1 MSDAKSDAPLPPLTV
16 IATVKSPFREKF
28 GIPRQPGILA
38 DIESDLIFKSP
49 FGNADAFRGLD
60 GFSHLWVSFIFHA
73 VKQDTFTPLVRPPR
87 LGGNTKVGVFA
98 TRSTHRPNGLGL
110 SVGKIV
116 SIKHSPKDE
125 TTIRVAGLDLLNG
138 TPVVDIK
145 PYLGW
150 SDSVSA
156 HESGFAQA
164 TPAKT
169 LEVRWSETSLRQAD
183 FLKVKP
189 TERATIEAVLA
200 LDPRPAYHA
209 SRPPRASYG
218 VSLYRYNIRFKIDAD
233 APICWITE
241 VTRLSE

>member
-1 MSDAKSDAPLPPLTV
+1 MSDDAPDSPLLPLTV

-49 FGNADAFRGLD
+49 FGNADAFRGLE
-60 GFSHLWVSFIFHA
+60 GFSHIWVSFIFHA
-73 VKQDTFTPLVRPPR
+73 VNQAEFTPLVRPPR

-98 TRSTHRPNGLGL
+98 SRSTHRPNSLGL

-116 SIKHSPKDE
+116 SIKHNPKDQ
-125 TTIRVAGLDLLNG
+125 TSIRVAGLDLLDG
-138 TPVVDIK
+138 TPIVDIK

-164 TPAKT
+164 TPDKT
-169 LEVRWSETSLRQAD
+169 LGVQWSETALRQAD

-189 TERATIEAVLA
+189 KERATIEAVLA

>member
-1 MSDAKSDAPLPPLTV
+1 MSDDNPYASLQPLTV
-16 IATVKSPFREKF
+16 IATVKSPFQEKF

-38 DIESDLIFKSP
+38 DIESDLVFKSP
-49 FGNADAFRGLD
+49 FGNADAFRGLE
-60 GFSHLWVSFIFHA
+60 GFSHIWVSFIFHA
-73 VKQDTFTPLVRPPR
+73 VNQTDFTPLVRPPR

-116 SIKHSPKDE
+116 SIKHNPKDE
-125 TTIRVAGLDLLNG
+125 TSIRVAGLDLLNG
-138 TPVVDIK
+138 TPIVDIK

-164 TPAKT
+164 TPVKT
-169 LEVRWSETSLRQAD
+169 LNIHWSETALRQAD
-183 FLKVKP
+183 FLKVKHK
-189 TERATIEAVLA
+189 ERATIEAVLA

-218 VSLYRYNIRFKIDAD
+218 VALYRYNIRFKIDAD
-233 APICWITE
+233 TPLCRITDI
-241 VTRLSE
+241 TLLSE

>member
-1 MSDAKSDAPLPPLTV
+1 MSDEPPEPSLSPLTV
-16 IATVKSPFREKF
+16 IGTVKSPFTEKF
-28 GIPRQPGILA
+28 GIPRQPGLLA

-49 FGNADAFRGLD
+49 FGNADAFRGLE

-73 VKQDTFTPLVRPPR
+73 VQQSEFTPLVRPPR

-98 TRSTHRPNGLGL
+98 TRSTHRPNRLGL

-116 SIKHSPKDE
+116 SIQHNPKDE
-125 TTIRVAGLDLLNG
+125 TSIRVAGLDLLHG
-138 TPVVDIK
+138 TPIVDIK

-164 TPAKT
+164 TPDNT
-169 LEVRWSETSLRQAD
+169 LQVEWSETALRQIE

-189 TERATIEAVLA
+189 KERATIEAVLA

-209 SRPPRASYG
+209 ARPPRPSDG
-218 VSLYRYNIRFKIDAD
+218 VSRYRYNIRFKVDAD
-233 APICWITE
+233 APVCRITE
-241 VTRLSE
+241 ITRLGE